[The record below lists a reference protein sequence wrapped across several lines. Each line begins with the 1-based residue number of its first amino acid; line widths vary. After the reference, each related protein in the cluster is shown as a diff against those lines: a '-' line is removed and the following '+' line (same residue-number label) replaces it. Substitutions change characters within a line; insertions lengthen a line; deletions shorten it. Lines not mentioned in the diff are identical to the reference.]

1 MAMMKWDPLQELRS
15 MQEQMD
21 RLFEQT
27 RQRALGEP
35 LESGLWL
42 PAADIYE
49 DERELVVK
57 MEVAEIEQ
65 KDIDVQIEEDHLV
78 ICGER
83 RLEREE
89 SRQNYHR
96 IERSYG
102 PFRRIFALPAAVD
115 QGQIRA
121 SIENGVLKI
130 VLPKRTSSQPRQ
142 IEIQV
147 K

>member
-27 RQRALGEP
+27 RQRALGAP
-35 LESGLWL
+35 LEPELWQ

-49 DERELVVK
+49 DEREVVLK
-57 MEVAEIEQ
+57 MELPEVEQ
-65 KDIDVQIEEDHLV
+65 KDIDVQIEEDSLV
-78 ICGER
+78 ISGER

-89 SRQNYHR
+89 ARQNYHR

-102 PFRRIFALPAAVD
+102 PFRRTFALPAAVD
-115 QGQIRA
+115 QGRIRA
-121 SIENGVLKI
+121 SIEQGVLTI
-130 VLPKRTSSQPRQ
+130 VLPKRTSGQSRQ
-142 IEIQV
+142 IEVQV

>member
-21 RLFEQT
+21 QLFEQT
-27 RQRALGEP
+27 RQRALGGALEP
-35 LESGLWL
+35 GLWQ

-49 DERELVVK
+49 DEREVVVK

-65 KDIDVQIEEDHLV
+65 KDIDVQIEEDNLV
-78 ICGER
+78 ISGER

-89 SRQNYHR
+89 ARQNYHR

-102 PFRRIFALPAAVD
+102 PFRRTFALPAAVD

-130 VLPKRTSSQPRQ
+130 VLPKRNSGQPRQ
-142 IEIQV
+142 IEVQV

>member
-1 MAMMKWDPLQELRS
+1 MAIMKWDPLRELHS

-21 RLFEQT
+21 RLFELS
-27 RQRALGEP
+27 RKRALGEP
-35 LESGLWL
+35 LEPTLWQ
-42 PAADIYE
+42 PAVDIYE
-49 DERELVVK
+49 DAREVVVK
-57 MEVAEIEQ
+57 MEVPEIEQ
-65 KDIDVQIEEDHLV
+65 KDIDVQIEEDRLI

-102 PFRRIFALPAAVD
+102 PFRRSFALPAAVE

-121 SIENGVLKI
+121 SIEQGVLKI
-130 VLPKRTSSQPRQ
+130 VLPKRSSGQPRQ
-142 IEIQV
+142 IEV
-147 K
+147 EVR

>member
-1 MAMMKWDPLQELRS
+1 
-15 MQEQMD
+15 MQEQME

-35 LESGLWL
+35 LEPGLWQ
-42 PAADIYE
+42 PAVDIYE
-49 DERELVVK
+49 DEREVVVK
-57 MEVAEIEQ
+57 MEVPEIEQ
-65 KDIDVQIEEDHLV
+65 KDIDVQIEEDSL
-78 ICGER
+78 IISGER

-102 PFRRIFALPAAVD
+102 PFRRSFALPAAVD
-115 QGQIRA
+115 QGQIQA

-130 VLPKRTSSQPRQ
+130 VLPKRNSGQPRQ
-142 IEIQV
+142 IEVQV